1 MPINAAWHAAHR
13 MPKNPSAEERLRWH
27 VAHAAACACRP
38 MPASLARLAATSPS
52 TRAVPQTKT
61 KTRAKARTTLS
72 RRRSALRRRS
82 R

>member
-27 VAHAAACACRP
+27 KAHAAACACRP
-38 MPASLARLAATSPS
+38 MPASLARLVAALPS
-52 TRAVPQTKT
+52 TRAART
-61 KTRAKARTTLS
+61 TRAKTKTTLS
-72 RRRSALRRRS
+72 RRRSTLRRRS